1 MGNSETSDSG
11 KSVHDSST
19 NRQHTNSGY
28 RTTLHDID
36 PSIVYQIQKSQRSGH
51 GHGHSPIGRPINT
64 GSRQQQQPAL
74 SAASPALRN
83 QQSQPYSFMLD
94 VYPVKDATGTLS
106 GGGRGSSTHL
116 LGATSGATIVL
127 PPSPPAHRQQL
138 QQQQQQQQQ
147 YISNS
152 QNYHN
157 YNSAE
162 EPHSFR
168 SQPLQPEVYR
178 RPSFNQQ
185 QQQHQQYSSHLAPT
199 ADDHLLL
206 PVPYRPTARPQL
218 RAPPSDDPANKPK
231 LVVHLNVYNQKGQA
245 ANNNPRY

>member
-1 MGNSETSDSG
+1 MGNSETSDNS

-19 NRQHTNSGY
+19 NRQHHGGGY
-28 RTTLHDID
+28 HTTADID
-36 PSIVYQIQKSQRSGH
+36 HPSVVYQLQNSQRSGH
-51 GHGHSPIGRPINT
+51 GHGHSSIGRPINT
-64 GSRQQQQPAL
+64 GLRQQQQQTAG
-74 SAASPALRN
+74 ASPAPRN
-83 QQSQPYSFMLD
+83 NHQQPYSFMLD
-94 VYPVKDATGTLS
+94 VYPVKDSTTSTL
-106 GGGRGSSTHL
+106 GGSNLGGPSSTRL

-127 PPSPPAHRQQL
+127 PPPPPAHRQQL
-138 QQQQQQQQQ
+138 QQHQQQQQQ

-152 QNYHN
+152 QNYH

-178 RPSFNQQ
+178 PRPSFNQQ
-185 QQQHQQYSSHLAPT
+185 QQFSSHLAPT

-206 PVPYRPTARPQL
+206 PIPYRPTARPQL
-218 RAPPSDDPANKPK
+218 RAPPTDDPNKPK

-245 ANNNPRY
+245 ANTNPRYK